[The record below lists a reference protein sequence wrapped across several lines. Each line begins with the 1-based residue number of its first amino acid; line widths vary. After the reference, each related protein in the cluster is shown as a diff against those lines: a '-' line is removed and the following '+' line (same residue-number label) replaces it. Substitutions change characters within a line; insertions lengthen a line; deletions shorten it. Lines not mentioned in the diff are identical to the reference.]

1 LWATIKRSIND
12 EMTDARR
19 FNSIISM
26 LRSLTF
32 AEELIVVVGVVS
44 FLGGLAL
51 SIVFVKLML
60 FLLSGASIAYVIVR
74 TGKRNEHTAQA
85 EESSHSLTAEEERDN
100 QMKKLVFDDYQ
111 ASGKQYKIDFID
123 EPESSQPELLERESM
138 APEKKDSESKKS
150 TTTVFELKEFI
161 DAPDGSGQTEDGPRS
176 EFNTLIQ
183 RVLGVVKDVHFAH
196 TVALFWVNSEK
207 QQLVLEGHLSDSA
220 QFMKNRRLPIGSDLV
235 SQIAVR
241 GKPQI
246 VNYVN
251 ALGQSDI
258 LPYYESI
265 EAVKTFVGI
274 PIFFSGASQDPVAVL
289 ILDCLESD
297 AYGNET
303 ITSLAQIAK
312 LISTLTRSY
321 TSKYDLLLDSEVLRS
336 INRVREQ
343 LSMEFDA
350 HSITRSLAEEVS
362 RLIPWDY
369 VTVVLFDDN
378 RKSWVVHY
386 LLNRMNDPYVSLLSE
401 LDAQQSLAASVI
413 QAGIPKIIDDLS
425 SATMPR
431 FFQAERCDSKGALMI
446 IPLNSLSR
454 CYGALLVE
462 SKDPKTY
469 SDADVKLIQKLTETS
484 SWALEILSL
493 TDVMNNYVSL
503 DETTGVATRKSFMG
517 RLQEEVQRA
526 NDFSNELSLV
536 MISIDRMDEHITRYG
551 KDAFDFILQNV
562 SRMVKVSIRPYDV
575 VGRFDFN
582 CFVVL
587 LVHTTSNEASLWAE
601 KIRKNVASNILN
613 IENKSFSI
621 TISVGVAGALE
632 EASDVDLLE
641 NADRVLRKAIEA
653 GGNIVRVY

>member
-1 LWATIKRSIND
+1 LWATIKRSIIN

-19 FNSIISM
+19 FNSILSFLHSI
-26 LRSLTF
+26 TF
-32 AEELIVVVGVVS
+32 AEELIVVVGVVL
-44 FLGGLAL
+44 FLGGIAL
-51 SIVFVKLML
+51 SFVFAKIVL

-74 TGKRNEHTAQA
+74 TGKRKERSAQA
-85 EESSHSLTAEEERDN
+85 EEMPHSLNAEEENDH

-123 EPESSQPELLERESM
+123 EPESSQPVLLQRESM
-138 APEKKDSESKKS
+138 ALEQKALESQKS
-150 TTTVFELKEFI
+150 TTTVFELNEFI
-161 DAPDGSGQTEDGPRS
+161 EAPNGSGQTEDGPRA

-183 RVLGVVKDVHFAH
+183 RVLIVVKDVHFAH
-196 TVALFWVNSEK
+196 TVALFWVNREK
-207 QQLVLEGHLSDSA
+207 QQLVLESHLSDSG
-220 QFMKNRRLPIGSDLV
+220 QFMKRRRLPIGSDLV
-235 SQIAVR
+235 SQIAVS

-246 VNYVN
+246 VSYVN
-251 ALGQSDI
+251 ALGQDDI

-265 EAVKTFVGI
+265 ESVKTFVGI
-274 PIFFSGASQDPVAVL
+274 PIFYSGVSQDPVAVL
-289 ILDCLESD
+289 VLDCLESD

-336 INRVREQ
+336 ITRVREH
-343 LSMEFDA
+343 LSIEFDA
-350 HSITRSLAEEVS
+350 HSISRSLAEEVS
-362 RLIPWDY
+362 KLIPWDY
-369 VTVVLFDDN
+369 VAVVLFDDS
-378 RKSWVVHY
+378 RKSWVVNY
-386 LLNRMNDPYVSLLSE
+386 LLNRMNDPYVPLMCE
-401 LDAQQSLAASVI
+401 LDAQQSLAAGVI
-413 QAGIPKIIDDLS
+413 QAGIPKIIDDIS
-425 SATMPR
+425 TTAMPR
-431 FFQAERCDSKGALMI
+431 FYQAERCDSKGALMI
-446 IPLNSLSR
+446 LPLNSLSR

-469 SDADVKLIQKLTETS
+469 SDADVKLVQKLAETS

-493 TDVMNNYVSL
+493 TDVMTNYVSL

-526 NDFSNELSLV
+526 NDFSNELSVV
-536 MISIDRMDEHITRYG
+536 MISIDRMDEHVARYG

-641 NADRVLRKAIEA
+641 NADRVLHKAIEA
-653 GGNIVRVY
+653 GGNIIRVY

>member
-1 LWATIKRSIND
+1 
-12 EMTDARR
+12 MTDARR
-19 FNSIISM
+19 FNSIFSI
-26 LRSLTF
+26 LHSLTF

-44 FLGGLAL
+44 FLGGFAL
-51 SIVFVKLML
+51 SAMFVKVLL
-60 FLLSGASIAYVIVR
+60 FLIAGSSFAYVIVKRGKR
-74 TGKRNEHTAQA
+74 TGLSSQD
-85 EESSHSLTAEEERDN
+85 EESRHSLTAEEERDN

-123 EPESSQPELLERESM
+123 EPESSQPEPLERESM
-138 APEKKDSESKKS
+138 ALEKKASVSEKP
-150 TTTVFELKEFI
+150 TTTVFELNEFI
-161 DAPDGSGQTEDGPRS
+161 DAPETNGQAEDGPRA
-176 EFNTLIQ
+176 EFNILIQ
-183 RVLGVVKDVHFAH
+183 RVLSVVKDVHFAH
-196 TVALFWVNSEK
+196 TVALFWVNK
-207 QQLVLEGHLSDSA
+207 DKHQLVLESYISDSTL
-220 QFMKNRRLPIGSDLV
+220 FMKNRRIPFGSDLV
-235 SQIAVR
+235 SQIAVN

-258 LPYYESI
+258 LPYYETT

-274 PIFFSGASQDPVAVL
+274 PIFFSGTSQDPVAVL

-312 LISTLTRSY
+312 MISVLTRSY

-350 HSITRSLAEEVS
+350 HAVTRSLAEEVS
-362 RLIPWDY
+362 RLLPWDY
-369 VTVVLFDDN
+369 IAVILFDDN

-386 LLNRMNDPYVSLLSE
+386 LMNRMNDPYVPLMCE
-401 LDAQQSLAASVI
+401 LDAQQSLAAGVI
-413 QAGIPKIIDDLS
+413 QAGIPKIIDDMS
-425 SATMPR
+425 SIAIPR
-431 FFQAERCDSKGALMI
+431 FFKAERCDSKGALLM
-446 IPLNSLSR
+446 IPLNSISR
-454 CYGALLVE
+454 CYGALVVE

-493 TDVMNNYVSL
+493 TDVMNNYISL
-503 DETTGVATRKSFMG
+503 DETTGVATRKSFIG

-536 MISIDRMDEHITRYG
+536 MISIDRMDELIERYG
-551 KDAFDFILQNV
+551 KEAFDFILQNV

-641 NADRVLRKAIEA
+641 NADRVLHKAVEA

>member
-1 LWATIKRSIND
+1 
-12 EMTDARR
+12 MTDARR
-19 FNSIISM
+19 LNSIFSF
-26 LRSLTF
+26 LHSLTF
-32 AEELIVVVGVVS
+32 AEEIIVVVGVVS

-51 SIVFVKLML
+51 SLAFVKIML
-60 FLLSGASIAYVIVR
+60 FMLSAVSIAYVFVGR
-74 TGKRNEHTAQA
+74 GKRVGLSVQT
-85 EESSHSLTAEEERDN
+85 EESRHSLTSEEEHDI

-123 EPESSQPELLERESM
+123 EPESPQPVLHERKSI
-138 APEKKDSESKKS
+138 AQEKKESELESESESEIS
-150 TTTVFELKEFI
+150 TTTVFDLNEFI
-161 DAPDGSGQTEDGPRS
+161 DAPDSGGQADDGPRA
-176 EFNTLIQ
+176 EFNALIQ
-183 RVLGVVKDVHFAH
+183 RVLSVVKDVHFAH
-196 TVALFWVNSEK
+196 TVALFWINREK
-207 QQLVLEGHLSDSA
+207 QQLVLESYLSDSG
-220 QFMKNRRLPIGSDLV
+220 QFMKNRRLSVGSDLV
-235 SQIAVR
+235 SQIAISGR
-241 GKPQI
+241 PQI

-258 LPYYESI
+258 LPYYETI

-289 ILDCLESD
+289 VLDCLESD

-312 LISTLTRSY
+312 LVSTLTRSY

-336 INRVREQ
+336 INRMREQ
-343 LSMEFDA
+343 LSMAFDA
-350 HSITRSLAEEVS
+350 HTITRSLAEEVS

-369 VTVVLFDDN
+369 VTVVLFDDS

-386 LLNRMNDPYVSLLSE
+386 LLNRMNDPYVALMCE
-401 LDAQQSLAASVI
+401 LDAQKSLAASVI
-413 QAGIPKIIDDLS
+413 QAGIPKIIDDIS
-425 SATMPR
+425 TVSMPR
-431 FFQAERCDSKGALMI
+431 FFQAERCDSNGALMI

-469 SDADVKLIQKLTETS
+469 SDADVKLVQKLTETS

-493 TDVMNNYVSL
+493 TDVMNNYVAL
-503 DETTGVATRKSFMG
+503 DETTGVATRKSFIG

-526 NDFSNELSLV
+526 NDFSHELSLV
-536 MISIDRMDEHITRYG
+536 MISIDRMDEHVERYG

-582 CFVVL
+582 CFVIL
-587 LVHTTSNEASLWAE
+587 LVQTTSNEASLWAE

-632 EASDVDLLE
+632 EASDVDMLE
-641 NADRVLRKAIEA
+641 NTDRVLRKAIEA

>member
-1 LWATIKRSIND
+1 
-12 EMTDARR
+12 MTDARR
-19 FNSIISM
+19 LNSIFS
-26 LRSLTF
+26 LLHSLTF
-32 AEELIVVVGVVS
+32 AEEIIVVVGVVS

-51 SIVFVKLML
+51 SLTFVKIML
-60 FLLSGASIAYVIVR
+60 FVLSGASIAYVFVR
-74 TGKRNEHTAQA
+74 REKRVELSAQT
-85 EESSHSLTAEEERDN
+85 EESRHSLTVEEERDI

-123 EPESSQPELLERESM
+123 EPESPQPVLLERESIVQ
-138 APEKKDSESKKS
+138 EKKELEAESEIS
-150 TTTVFELKEFI
+150 TTTVFDLNEFI
-161 DAPDGSGQTEDGPRS
+161 DAPDSGGQADDGPRA

-183 RVLGVVKDVHFAH
+183 RVLSVVKDVHFAH
-196 TVALFWVNSEK
+196 TVALFWINREK
-207 QQLVLEGHLSDSA
+207 HQLVLESFLTDSA
-220 QFMKNRRLPIGSDLV
+220 QFMKNRRLPVGSDLV
-235 SQIAVR
+235 SQIAVS

-258 LPYYESI
+258 LPYYETI

-289 ILDCLESD
+289 VLDCLESD

-312 LISTLTRSY
+312 LVSTLTRSY

-336 INRVREQ
+336 INRMREQ
-343 LSMEFDA
+343 LSMAFDA

-369 VTVVLFDDN
+369 VTVVLFDDS

-386 LLNRMNDPYVSLLSE
+386 LLNRMNDPYVSLMCE
-401 LDAQQSLAASVI
+401 LDAQKSLAASVI

-425 SATMPR
+425 TISMPR
-431 FFQAERCDSKGALMI
+431 FFQAERCDSNGALMI
-446 IPLNSLSR
+446 LPLNSLSR

-493 TDVMNNYVSL
+493 TDVMNNYVAL
-503 DETTGVATRKSFMG
+503 DETTGVATRKSFIG

-526 NDFSNELSLV
+526 NDFSHELSLV
-536 MISIDRMDEHITRYG
+536 MISIDRMDEHIERYG

-582 CFVVL
+582 CFVIL
-587 LVHTTSNEASLWAE
+587 LVQTTSNEASLWAE

-641 NADRVLRKAIEA
+641 NTDRVLRKAIEA

>member
-1 LWATIKRSIND
+1 MWATLKRSIIN

-19 FNSIISM
+19 FNSILSFLHSM
-26 LRSLTF
+26 TF
-32 AEELIVVVGVVS
+32 TEELIVVVGVVL
-44 FLGGLAL
+44 FLGGFAL
-51 SIVFVKLML
+51 SFIFAKIVL
-60 FLLSGASIAYVIVR
+60 FLLSLASIAYVIVR
-74 TGKRNEHTAQA
+74 TGKRKGLFAQA
-85 EESSHSLTAEEERDN
+85 EESHLSLNAEEEHDN

-111 ASGKQYKIDFID
+111 ASGKQYKIDFIV

-138 APEKKDSESKKS
+138 AQDQKASESQKS
-150 TTTVFELKEFI
+150 TTTVFELNEFI
-161 DAPDGSGQTEDGPRS
+161 EAPNGSGLTEDGPRA
-176 EFNTLIQ
+176 EFNSLIQ
-183 RVLGVVKDVHFAH
+183 RVLGVVKDDHFAY
-196 TVALFWVNSEK
+196 TVALFWVNREK
-207 QQLVLEGHLSDSA
+207 QQLVLESHLSDSG
-220 QFMKNRRLPIGSDLV
+220 QFMKRRRLPIGSDLV
-235 SQIAVR
+235 SQIALS

-246 VNYVN
+246 VSYVN
-251 ALGQSDI
+251 ALGQNDI
-258 LPYYESI
+258 LPYYEII
-265 EAVKTFVGI
+265 ESVKTFVGI
-274 PIFFSGASQDPVAVL
+274 PIFYSGVSQDPVAVL

-336 INRVREQ
+336 ITRVREQ

-362 RLIPWDY
+362 KLIPWDY
-369 VTVVLFDDN
+369 IAVVLFDDS
-378 RKSWVVHY
+378 RKSWVVNF
-386 LLNRMNDPYVSLLSE
+386 LLNRMNDPYVPLMCE
-401 LDAQQSLAASVI
+401 LDAQQSLAAGVI
-413 QAGIPKIIDDLS
+413 QAGIPKIIDDIS
-425 SATMPR
+425 TIAIPR
-431 FFQAERCDSKGALMI
+431 FYQAERCESKGALMI

-469 SDADVKLIQKLTETS
+469 SDSDVKLVQKLTETS

-493 TDVMNNYVSL
+493 TDVMTNYVSL

-526 NDFSNELSLV
+526 NDFSNELSVV
-536 MISIDRMDEHITRYG
+536 MISIDRMEEHVARYG

-575 VGRFDFN
+575 IGRFDFN

-641 NADRVLRKAIEA
+641 NADRVLHKAIEA
-653 GGNIVRVY
+653 GGNIIRVY